1 MDFASFRVA
10 ALAAA
15 ASLVIASAD
24 AQADPGATAPELR
37 TPGAEQSPPTDAP
50 STDAQPTDAQPT
62 DAQPTDAQPTDA
74 PPTDAQPTDAPAE
87 ATTAEEDSL
96 EEGAMGA
103 QEGVEQQPA
112 HEGSLGDPSVQD
124 QGPAS
129 PTGPPPT
136 AVTSPGGPGGQGG
149 APDPS
154 VQPIGALAASAP
166 EPPTGVPS
174 RFAPAPALGPIGPEP
189 IGGVRAPSGGRPL
202 GSGLERVLTDVER
215 ELRHVQAQIDDLQRR
230 LDDGAPAP
238 KSGLIT
244 LRSSL
249 ERIAPV
255 LLALE
260 LRLGAA
266 GRLDPRL
273 RALQHQV
280 RVRLA
285 GARASAG
292 ELIAALRRSGER
304 GDELRLLLRELERF
318 RAFEVERVSNAVAGA
333 ASALPEPGADA
344 AYTELRPPPAA
355 SPLHA
360 ATAPLERRTTGRSA
374 TRPRDREGPGPPLPW
389 SSTSGSA
396 TASPGGAFSAAGL
409 TLLATLAI
417 ALAAPR
423 LRAGLWLPADRPYTV
438 ALAPLGRPG

>member
-1 MDFASFRVA
+1 MDRASFPLA

-15 ASLVIASAD
+15 ASLVIVSAD
-24 AQADPGATAPELR
+24 AQADSGATAPELG
-37 TPGAEQSPPTDAP
+37 TAGGEQSPPTDAP
-50 STDAQPTDAQPT
+50 PTAAP
-62 DAQPTDAQPTDA
+62 PIDA
-74 PPTDAQPTDAPAE
+74 PPTATPSEP
-87 ATTAEEDSL
+87 TTAGEDTL
-96 EEGAMGA
+96 EEGGLGA
-103 QEGVEQQPA
+103 QVGVEQQLA
-112 HEGSLGDPSVQD
+112 QEGLPGDPSVQQ
-124 QGPAS
+124 QGPAG
-129 PTGPPPT
+129 PTGPQPT
-136 AVTSPGGPGGQGG
+136 AITSTGGPGGQGG
-149 APDPS
+149 PGSQGAASNPS
-154 VQPIGALAASAP
+154 ATPSGGLAASASV
-166 EPPTGVPS
+166 PPTGAPS
-174 RFAPAPALGPIGPEP
+174 PVAPAPALGPIEPGP
-189 IGGVRAPSGGRPL
+189 IGGARAPSGGRPL
-202 GSGLERVLTDVER
+202 GPERALADLER
-215 ELRHVQAQIDDLQRR
+215 ELRDVQAQIDDLQRR
-230 LDDGAPAP
+230 MDDGAPAP
-238 KSGLIT
+238 KSGLIR

-266 GRLDPRL
+266 GQLDPL
-273 RALQHQV
+273 VRALQDRV

-318 RAFEVERVSNAVAGA
+318 RAVEVEPVSTAVAGA

-344 AYTELRPPPAA
+344 AYTQLRPPPAA
-355 SPLHA
+355 SPPDA
-360 ATAPLERRTTGRSA
+360 ATAPLERRATGRPA
-374 TRPRDREGPGPPLPW
+374 TQPRDREGPDPRLPW

-409 TLLATLAI
+409 ALLATLPI

-423 LRAGLWLPADRPYTV
+423 LRAGLRLPADRPYTV